1 MIIQFLKIK
10 QTCFWCWKHK
20 CLCTENA
27 TNNNDDDRYVNGL
40 TLLLLVCNMHAWCD
54 LCDYTQILPWTSLD
68 FFVFL
73 MWLCVCVL
81 VFVFFIDVMM
91 NCKNYQFH
99 VLFLNIF
106 HPKNTNDFVIT
117 NKKYLYAVSQECIL
131 IVYFLIRIGYKEMK
145 NRKSE
150 KSQIKIRNSKNKKQ
164 ENCKNMEIRKCEKEN
179 FKIKTKTYSSKNVFD
194 FDF

>member
-1 MIIQFLKIK
+1 MWSVWL
-10 QTCFWCWKHK
+10 
-20 CLCTENA
+20 
-27 TNNNDDDRYVNGL
+27 
-40 TLLLLVCNMHAWCD
+40 
-54 LCDYTQILPWTSLD
+54 YTDTTWTSLD

-81 VFVFFIDVMM
+81 VFVFLIDVMM

-150 KSQIKIRNSKNKKQ
+150 KVTNKNQKFQKQ
-164 ENCKNMEIRKCEKEN
+164 KTEN
-179 FKIKTKTYSSKNVFD
+179 FETQKLEKVTNENQKIFQIEK
-194 FDF
+194 